1 MEIIKKFKKKLNEFL
16 FQRRPQEYIV
26 KRWDGVSDIELL
38 SGIMGADPFVK
49 EVNSIELNF
58 DKIQK
63 ALILSPHQDDES
75 LGVGGTI
82 FRLREAGIPVE
93 VCFLSDGGVT
103 HSGYAEN
110 VEEVVRIRMEEARQV
125 ADYAD
130 FEIDIID
137 IPNAIPRPTIAHLE
151 QLAKKLWDNK
161 NSTIFIPW
169 LLDNPPKHRYLH
181 HLLLLANDHIG
192 LPDIDLFQYQVHNTL
207 VPTHFVDITS
217 VIEKKRTCLSMYK
230 SQNEFLKP
238 YDHLGVAM
246 SAWNTRLLPSTNKS
260 LYAEFF
266 FRISL
271 DLNLKLVREH
281 YFQDIYR
288 TYRGHNALIQGI
300 EALEKSLRHYKK

>member
-38 SGIMGADPFVK
+38 SGIMGADPFTK
-49 EVNSIELNF
+49 EVNPVELDF
-58 DKIQK
+58 DKIEK

-82 FRLREAGIPVE
+82 FLLRGAGIPVE
-93 VCFLSDGGVT
+93 VCFLSDGGV
-103 HSGYAEN
+103 SNASYAAN
-110 VEEVVRIRMEEARQV
+110 AEEATRVRMGEARQV
-125 ADYAD
+125 AQYAD

-137 IPNAIPRPTIAHLE
+137 IPNDIPKPTVKHLE
-151 QLAKKLWDNK
+151 QLAKKIRDNK
-161 NSTIFIPW
+161 DSTIFIPW
-169 LLDNPPKHRYLH
+169 LLDSPPKHRYLH
-181 HLLLLANDHIG
+181 HLLLLANDHMG
-192 LPDIDLFQYQVHNTL
+192 LPDVDLFQYQVHNTL
-207 VPTHFVDITS
+207 VPTHFVDITH

-230 SQNEFLKP
+230 SQNESLKP

-246 SAWNTRLLPSTNKS
+246 SAWNTRLLPSANKS

-288 TYRGHNALIQGI
+288 TYRGHNALIRGI
-300 EALEKSLRHYKK
+300 KELEENLRHYKK